1 MFRRRAYSLYVVL
14 TPSYG
19 AFSDFPGWAGA
30 ERWISSLIRANGARS
45 VLEIGAGANPTLPLE
60 RLAELDVAQYTTND
74 VSAAELSKAP
84 RGYDTLCADFT
95 DPALALPQQYD
106 FICSRMVNE
115 HVRDGEIYYRNI
127 YRALRPGG
135 VTAHA
140 FSTLY
145 ALPFLVNRLMPEWIS
160 GALLNAFAPR
170 DRHQH
175 DKFRAYYSWSRG
187 PTAHQRRRFER
198 LGFEI
203 LEYRGFFG
211 HRYYERRLSPLH
223 RAELMKERWLLRHPI
238 PQLTA
243 YATVVLR
250 RPR

>member
-1 MFRRRAYSLYVVL
+1 MPTIEYS
-14 TPSYG
+14 
-19 AFSDFPGWAGA
+19 AWEQFPGWSGA
-30 ERWISSLIRANGARS
+30 ADWIGALVRRHAS
-45 VLEIGAGANPTLPLE
+45 RHVLEIGAGANPTLPLE
-60 RLAELDVAQYTTND
+60 RLPDLGIAQYTTND
-74 VSAAELSKAP
+74 VSAAELAKAP
-84 RGYDTLCADFT
+84 PGYETLCADFT
-95 DPALALPQQYD
+95 DPALMLARQYD

-115 HVRDGEIYYRNI
+115 HVRDGETYYRNI
-127 YRALRPGG
+127 FRALAPGG

-145 ALPFLVNRLMPEWIS
+145 ALPFLVNRLTPEWIS
-160 GALLNAFAPR
+160 EALLNAFAPR

-187 PTAHQRRRFER
+187 PTARQMRRFEW
-198 LGFEI
+198 LGFEV

-211 HRYYERRLSPLH
+211 HRYYEHRLAPLH
-223 RAELMKERWLLRHPI
+223 RAELTKERWLLRHPI

-250 RPR
+250 RPA

>member
-1 MFRRRAYSLYVVL
+1 MPTITYS
-14 TPSYG
+14 
-19 AFSDFPGWAGA
+19 AWEQFPGWSGA
-30 ERWISSLIRANGARS
+30 PDWIAALVRRHAARH
-45 VLEIGAGANPTLPLE
+45 VLEIGAGANPTLPLD
-60 RLAELDVAQYTTND
+60 RLADLGIAQYTTND
-74 VSAAELSKAP
+74 VSADELAKAP
-84 RGYDTLCADFT
+84 PGYETLCADFT
-95 DPALALPQQYD
+95 DPALVLARQYD

-115 HVRDGEIYYRNI
+115 HVRDGETYFRNI
-127 YRALRPGG
+127 YRALTPGG

-145 ALPFLVNRLMPEWIS
+145 ALPFLANRLMPEAVS
-160 GALLNAFAPR
+160 SALLNLFAPR

-187 PTAHQRRRFER
+187 PTVRQIRRFER
-198 LGFEI
+198 LGFEV

-211 HRYYERRLSPLH
+211 HRYYEHRLAPLH
-223 RAELMKERWLLRHPI
+223 RAELAKERWLLRHPI